1 MVLQII
7 LQNSRVLEKSWKS
20 LYVVLSELE
29 IFKKKSQQPECNL
42 SVAMEDQRGN
52 EEVHALNIPTGL
64 IVEMESGEYWEHVGV
79 ALGVLREILRAV
91 HCPVDVLLDFWVL
104 LWGLKLVV
112 YQEF

>member
-7 LQNSRVLEKSWKS
+7 LQNSRVLEKSWKA

-29 IFKKKSQQPECNL
+29 IFEKESQQPECDL

-52 EEVHALNIPTGL
+52 EEVHALNIPTSL
-64 IVEMESGEYWEHVGV
+64 IVEMESGENWEHVGV
-79 ALGVLREILRAV
+79 ALRVLREILRAV
-91 HCPVDVLLDFWVL
+91 HCPVNILLDLWVF
-104 LWGLKLVV
+104 LWGLELVV